1 MLSNF
6 RPEDLERSQ
15 LSLLDHQM
23 RELEKYRT
31 AVHKMGQDILT
42 LQDKIRDLEGE
53 NSRLRRDLAKYN
65 DATRLLMDSQEL
77 DGLTKP
83 ELAARYGEFMSRLWE
98 QWVDCLIFKNSH
110 EKQNYLVNFHVKIQ
124 AAKQAEAHA
133 CCCLNSDE
141 INREMI
147 LLERER
153 WSSSLQLL
161 CN

>member
-1 MLSNF
+1 MC

-42 LQDKIRDLEGE
+42 LQDKIRDLEGD

-83 ELAARYGEFMSRLWE
+83 ELAARYGWYRIAKFKT
-98 QWVDCLIFKNSH
+98 IF
-110 EKQNYLVNFHVKIQ
+110 
-124 AAKQAEAHA
+124 
-133 CCCLNSDE
+133 
-141 INREMI
+141 
-147 LLERER
+147 
-153 WSSSLQLL
+153 
-161 CN
+161 